1 MKAFVDTYVE
11 RSENPPM
18 CLTKSVF
25 LNKLQ
30 RSLKVKDDTCLRTQL
45 ILILLFR
52 LFLSSL
58 ALLLMP
64 LCFPRLETPWGLGNW
79 ENMYFSIGSQS
90 VRLPGLQ
97 SCSTLK
103 KKKVY
108 YYPLEA
114 NMVKACYN
122 KARRWL
128 SLISPEAILWKNSLL
143 GLRWGPGCYDS
154 VLPMKGAQVW
164 FLVRGLGPICY
175 NWDPTQPNKWINIKN
190 NFLSEEKIYNALF
203 TQGRSFCCCCCC
215 FFFLM

>member
-1 MKAFVDTYVE
+1 
-11 RSENPPM
+11 M

-58 ALLLMP
+58 ALLLMH

-97 SCSTLK
+97 SGSTLK
-103 KKKVY
+103 KKKCIIILLKQIWWKPVTIKHVDDWAS
-108 YYPLEA
+108 YPLKPFCERTPRWDLA
-114 NMVKACYN
+114 GGPA
-122 KARRWL
+122 ARTRCSQWR
-128 SLISPEAILWKNSLL
+128 
-143 GLRWGPGCYDS
+143 GLRFDS
-154 VLPMKGAQVW
+154 W
-164 FLVRGLGPICY
+164 LGV
-175 NWDPTQPNKWINIKN
+175 
-190 NFLSEEKIYNALF
+190 
-203 TQGRSFCCCCCC
+203 
-215 FFFLM
+215 

>member
-1 MKAFVDTYVE
+1 ME
-11 RSENPPM
+11 RSENLPV

-58 ALLLMP
+58 ALLLMH

-97 SCSTLK
+97 SGSTL

-122 KARRWL
+122 NHVDDWASYPLKPFCERTPRWDLAGGPAARTRCSQWR
-128 SLISPEAILWKNSLL
+128 
-143 GLRWGPGCYDS
+143 GLRFDS
-154 VLPMKGAQVW
+154 W
-164 FLVRGLGPICY
+164 LGV
-175 NWDPTQPNKWINIKN
+175 
-190 NFLSEEKIYNALF
+190 
-203 TQGRSFCCCCCC
+203 
-215 FFFLM
+215 